1 MGNSFKQINSMTK
14 LYVGNLNWETTEESL
29 RLAFSQDDRTVT
41 EVNIISD
48 RDTGRPRGFAFIE
61 MGSKEDAEAATAAL
75 HETDLDGRQIKVN
88 QAKERNPGGSGGS
101 RGGER
106 GGGGG
111 YGGGGGG
118 YGGGGGGRGG
128 GRW

>member
-1 MGNSFKQINSMTK
+1 MSK
-14 LYVGNLNWETTEESL
+14 LYVGNLNWETTEDAL
-29 RLAFSQDDRTVT
+29 RSAFAQDGRTVN

-61 MGSKEDAEAATAAL
+61 MGSKEEADAAISAL
-75 HETDLDGRQIKVN
+75 NDTDLDGRQIKVN
-88 QAKERNPGGSGGS
+88 QAKERQPRSSGGD
-101 RGGER
+101 RGDRGDR
-106 GGGGG
+106 GGGGYG
-111 YGGGGGG
+111 GGGGGG